1 MHTTLYHTARSVI
14 QTLLILLW
22 WDFKPPSLLLFPVQ
36 HSEPSSE
43 LAQGTAK
50 TQTPRTEITDLYSAR
65 RLKADSNRSGL
76 EPRDPLYFHQ

>member
-36 HSEPSSE
+36 HSELSRE

-50 TQTPRTEITDLYSAR
+50 TQTPRLEITISIQPR
-65 RLKADSNRSGL
+65 RLKADSLRRIL
-76 EPRDPLYFHQ
+76 FYFYQ